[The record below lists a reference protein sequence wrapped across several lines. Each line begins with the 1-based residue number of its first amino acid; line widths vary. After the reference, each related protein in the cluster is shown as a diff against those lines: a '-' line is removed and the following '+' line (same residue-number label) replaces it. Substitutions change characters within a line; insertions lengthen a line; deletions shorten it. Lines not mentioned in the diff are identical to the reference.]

1 MMKVMKVT
9 QNSSNAIDANL
20 THFLPIT
27 VPETEVIS
35 GVIDDKGDESFLP
48 IADPETVTSLP
59 PRKRKKPDYYNR

>member
-20 THFLPIT
+20 TRFLPIT

-35 GVIDDKGDESFLP
+35 GVIDDKGDDP

-59 PRKRKKPDYYNR
+59 PRKRKKPDYYNK